1 MADELIEAGIV
12 KQDIEDI
19 DEILKKAGKPL
30 PVLREED
37 TDVSFLP
44 VTEAFLAGIIARKER
59 LQRRNLQI
67 EIKDRE
73 GNRITARPSDTLK
86 VLEEGIH
93 KIGCLEKYWDKVRI
107 YQRDGK
113 EVSRFNNSE
122 WIYYYIQKEMAGNSK
137 VSSVYNTS
145 GECFG
150 RESEFSYGGKKEV
163 VDIIISFL
171 AALFFGGVVLAFI
184 LASFLSSFM
193 PYIWFYFF
201 IIIVNSGIWRCF
213 TKCVNK
219 LLKWPSYTRRR
230 IPSRKV
236 TAKLLEKEP
245 EFCLEKFLGTLNS
258 KLLRLL
264 YADGTEEIGSI
275 VSCDMAQF
283 LQDHED
289 VVNCEFRNFWFT
301 DMREDKDY
309 MYLDVVYK
317 VTLYRDKGINIK
329 RKKQMIYLQLAR
341 PLQGIM
347 ESDLYNDWSI
357 TKIETKKK

>member
-1 MADELIEAGIV
+1 MANELVESGIV
-12 KQDIEDI
+12 KQDIKDI
-19 DEILKKAGKPL
+19 DEILNKAGKPL
-30 PVLREED
+30 PILREED

-44 VTEAFLAGIIARKER
+44 VTEAFLTGIIAKKKR
-59 LQRRNLQI
+59 LQRRNLQV

-113 EVSRFNNSE
+113 EVSRFNGSE
-122 WIYYYIQKEMAGNSK
+122 WIIYYIQKEMAGNSK

-150 RESEFSYGGKKEV
+150 REREFSYGGKREV
-163 VDIIISFL
+163 VDIIISLL
-171 AALFFGGVVLAFI
+171 AVLLGGGVVYVLI

-219 LLKWPSYTRRR
+219 LLKWPSYRRRR

-245 EFCLEKFLGTLNS
+245 EFCLEKFLGILNS

-264 YADGTEEIGSI
+264 YADGTEEIGDI

-283 LQDHED
+283 LQDHGD
-289 VVNCEFRNFWFT
+289 VVDCEFRNFWFT
-301 DMREDKDY
+301 DMREDNDY

-317 VTLYRDKGINIK
+317 VTLYRDLGTDIK
-329 RKKQMIYLQLAR
+329 REKQMIYLQLAR
-341 PLQGIM
+341 PLHGIM

-357 TKIETKKK
+357 VNIETNKK

>member
-19 DEILKKAGKPL
+19 DEILKRAGKPL
-30 PVLREED
+30 PILREED

-44 VTEAFLAGIIARKER
+44 VTEAFLTGIIARKKR
-59 LQRRNLQI
+59 LQARNLQV
-67 EIKDRE
+67 EIKDRD
-73 GNRITARPSDTLK
+73 GGRITARPSDTIK

-113 EVSRFNNSE
+113 EVSRFNGSE
-122 WIYYYIQKEMAGNSK
+122 WISYYIQKEADGNCK

-150 RESEFSYGGKKEV
+150 REREFSYGGIKEV
-163 VDIIISFL
+163 VDIIISLL
-171 AALFFGGVVLAFI
+171 AVLFGGGLVLALI
-184 LASFLSSFM
+184 SASFFSSFM

-201 IIIVNSGIWRCF
+201 VIIVNNGIWRYLA
-213 TKCVNK
+213 KCVNK
-219 LLKWPSYTRRR
+219 LLKWPSYTRKR

-245 EFCLEKFLGTLNS
+245 EFCLEKFLGILNS

-264 YADGTEEIGSI
+264 YADGTEEIGAI

-283 LQDHED
+283 LQDHGD
-289 VVNCEFRNFWFT
+289 VVDCEFRNFWFT
-301 DMREDKDY
+301 DIREDKDY

-317 VTLYRDKGINIK
+317 VTLYRDLGDKIK
-329 RKKQMIYLQLAR
+329 RRKQMIYLQLAR

-347 ESDLYNDWSI
+347 ESDIYNDWSI
-357 TKIETKKK
+357 IKIETRKK